1 MSPLGNLFSGI
12 SAFINKYLILGLAA
26 IVVVISLYAGIQTWR
41 LSSAQTDLAAAQTT
55 ISTLRAEVKAKEL
68 VITLKDG
75 VVKRLEDRTK
85 ELVLER
91 QDYISER
98 KGIENAPAEEDGD
111 VADVLCRA
119 VSGTKCL
126 RDNAAGN

>member
-1 MSPLGNLFSGI
+1 MSPLGSLFSGI
-12 SAFINKYLILGLAA
+12 SAAINKYLILGLAA
-26 IVVVISLYAGIQTWR
+26 VVVALSLYAGVQTWR
-41 LSSAQTDLAAAQTT
+41 LSSAHTDLANAQLT
-55 ISTLRAEVKAKEL
+55 ISTLQAEVKSKEL
-68 VITLKDG
+68 TITLKDG

-91 QDYISER
+91 QDYISEL

-126 RDNAAGN
+126 RVD